1 MITKSESI
9 GTKVDWD
16 AIEKAT
22 EIPRTYLVTDK
33 FGRKFFKMY
42 KPSEA
47 QKIFKA
53 TDCSGV
59 IVGVL
64 DRRH

>member
-1 MITKSESI
+1 MVTKSDARNA
-9 GTKVDWD
+9 KVNWD

-22 EIPRTYLVTDK
+22 EVPRTYLVTDK

-53 TDCSGV
+53 TDCSGE
-59 IVGVL
+59 IVGIL
-64 DRRH
+64 NRRH